1 MTTLLDSLVLTLK
14 LLYKKYDHRTIN
26 ELKYIILV
34 QRVVIAHNVTH
45 LFMWSI
51 NLVLLQ
57 I

>member
-14 LLYKKYDHRTIN
+14 WLYKKYDHGTIN
-26 ELKYIILV
+26 ELKYIVLV

-45 LFMWSI
+45 LFMWSV